1 MAPSEFYRNSLLYLV
16 YTPLEQI
23 PVADQV
29 SLAFD
34 MGLAALVATDIH
46 NFGEL
51 VLTGQLFFSNLL

>member
-1 MAPSEFYRNSLLYLV
+1 V